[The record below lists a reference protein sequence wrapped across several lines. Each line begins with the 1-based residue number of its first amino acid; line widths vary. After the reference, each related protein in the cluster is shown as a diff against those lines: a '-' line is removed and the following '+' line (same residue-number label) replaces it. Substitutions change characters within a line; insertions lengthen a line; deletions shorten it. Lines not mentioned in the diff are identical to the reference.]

1 CGAAY
6 LPLDPDYPTERL
18 RFMLEDA
25 APRIVL
31 TSISVRERLPQ
42 AAHLLVLD
50 EPETVAEL
58 QTYATRAPTDAERVA
73 ALHPHHPAYVIY
85 TSGSTGTP
93 KGVVNT
99 HRNVV
104 RLFETTR
111 ATFDFSASDT
121 WTLFHSYAFDFS
133 VWEIW
138 GALLHG
144 ARLVIVPRWVA
155 RSPEAFR
162 ELLVREKVTVLN
174 QTPSAFYRLMQADEE
189 VGDGAGA
196 V

>member
-93 KGVVNT
+93 KGVAVT
-99 HRNVV
+99 HRGLPTLALAQSDKLGVCAGSRV
-104 RLFETTR
+104 LQL
-111 ATFDFSASDT
+111 ASV
-121 WTLFHSYAFDFS
+121 AFD
-133 VWEIW
+133 
-138 GALLHG
+138 A
-144 ARLVIVPRWVA
+144 
-155 RSPEAFR
+155 
-162 ELLVREKVTVLN
+162 
-174 QTPSAFYRLMQADEE
+174 
-189 VGDGAGA
+189 A